1 MRVRA
6 FLCCAIAG
14 WLLAGCTLLRPMVET
29 PHLSV
34 VHVELLK
41 SGLWEQQLRVR
52 MRVQNPNDL
61 ELPIKGIDYKLT
73 VDGTE
78 FAHGVSAASFR
89 VPALGEAEFDMN
101 VTANMAGTMLRLLNT
116 RADQVEYRIAGT
128 VSLSSGWVH
137 TVPFDERGTFVL
149 K

>member
-1 MRVRA
+1 MRVRVIVGLA
-6 FLCCAIAG
+6 VAG
-14 WLLAGCTLLRPMVET
+14 WLVAGCSLFKPKLET
-29 PHLSV
+29 PRLSV

-52 MRVQNPNDL
+52 MRVENPNDL
-61 ELPIKGIDYKLT
+61 ALPVKGIDYKLE
-73 VDGTE
+73 VAGAE
-78 FAHGVSAASFR
+78 FAHGASAASVS

-116 RADQVEYRIAGT
+116 RGDQIDYRIEGR

-137 TVPFDERGTFVL
+137 TVPFDQHGVFVL